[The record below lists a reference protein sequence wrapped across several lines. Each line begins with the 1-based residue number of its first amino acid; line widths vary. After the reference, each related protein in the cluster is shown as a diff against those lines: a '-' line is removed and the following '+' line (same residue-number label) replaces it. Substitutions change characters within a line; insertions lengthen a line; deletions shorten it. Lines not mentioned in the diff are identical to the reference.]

1 MHNAEI
7 AAALDEIADL
17 LEFQGANSFRVR
29 AYRNAARTVHDL
41 TEPLERVAVDPARK
55 LTDFNGIGAELALK
69 IQTLVSTGK
78 LPMLEEL
85 RAAVPESVL
94 ALMRIPGLGPKK
106 AAALFSQLG
115 IKTLDELRSACELHR
130 VRDLKG
136 FGEKTEAAILAGMS
150 FAASPEVQRIY
161 WADADVIVQALV
173 EYLKG
178 AGGVRQI
185 EPAGSYR
192 RGRETVGDL
201 DFVVDAENGAA
212 VMDRLAAFPEVA
224 AVLGRGDTK
233 MSVRLLSGLQVDL
246 RIVPK
251 NSFGAALVY
260 FTGSKQHNI
269 VLRGLAK
276 QRGLRINEYGV
287 FRLPPG
293 DKSAAAEKTDTD
305 KVAIDDAGGD
315 AAAKEI
321 AAQEAAQLEYIAGRT
336 EKEVYD
342 TLDLAVFAP
351 EMREARSEFAWAAAG
366 PLPKLIEL
374 GDIRGDLH
382 MHTTATDGKA
392 SLDEMIA
399 AARDRGLK
407 YIAITDHSK
416 RVSMA
421 NGLDGDR
428 LRAQWAR
435 IDEINRGSPGVRV
448 LKGVE
453 VDILER
459 GGLDLPDD
467 VLAEADWIVA
477 SVHYG
482 QNQSSEQITERI
494 IGAIENPHVSAIAH
508 PTGRLIGRRKPY
520 AVDIDAVFAAAK
532 RCGKLM
538 ELNSNPARLDLDDL
552 HCAAAKR
559 HGIPIVI
566 SSDAHSTAGLQVLR
580 YGILQARRAG
590 LTKADVANTR
600 PWPKLKALIGEKK

>member
-7 AAALDEIADL
+7 AAALDEIADI
-17 LEFQGANSFRVR
+17 LEFQGANAFRVR
-29 AYRNAARTVHDL
+29 AYRNAGRTVHDL
-41 TEPLERVAVDPARK
+41 TEPIERVAADPNRK
-55 LTDFNGIGAELALK
+55 LTDFSGIGADLAEK
-69 IQTLVSTGK
+69 IKTLISTGK

-85 RAAVPESVL
+85 RAAVPESVV

-106 AAALFSQLG
+106 AAALFNELG

-136 FGEKTEAAILAGMS
+136 FGAKTEAAILAGMS
-150 FAASPEVQRIY
+150 FASSPEVQRIY
-161 WADADVIVQALV
+161 WADADVIVRALV
-173 EYLKG
+173 EHLKSG
-178 AGGVRQI
+178 GGVRQI

-201 DFVVDAENGAA
+201 DFVVDTDNGPA

-224 AVLGRGDTK
+224 SVIGRGETK
-233 MSVRLLSGLQVDL
+233 IAVRLQSGLQVDL
-246 RIVPK
+246 RVVPQK
-251 NSFGAALVY
+251 SFGAALVY

-269 VLRGLAK
+269 VLRGRAK

-293 DKSAAAEKTDTD
+293 SKTSDDTE
-305 KVAIDDAGGD
+305 AGDD
-315 AAAKEI
+315 AAKE
-321 AAQEAAQLEYIAGRT
+321 AAKEAAKLEYIAGRT

-342 TLDLAVFAP
+342 TLELPVFPP
-351 EMREARSEFAWAAAG
+351 EIREDRSEFDWAVAG
-366 PLPKLIEL
+366 PLPKLIEQS
-374 GDIRGDLH
+374 DIVGDLH

-392 SLDEMIA
+392 SLADMIA
-399 AARDRGLK
+399 AAKARGLK

-421 NGLDGDR
+421 NGLDGNR
-428 LRAQWAR
+428 LRAQWAEIDR
-435 IDEINRGSPGVRV
+435 INGTSPGIKV

-467 VLAEADWIVA
+467 VLKEADWVVA

-482 QNQSSEQITERI
+482 QNQPSEQITSRI
-494 IGAIENPHVSAIAH
+494 IGALENPYVSAIAH
-508 PTGRLIGRRKPY
+508 PTGRIIGRRKPY

-532 RCGKLM
+532 RNGKLL
-538 ELNSNPARLDLDDL
+538 ELNANPARLDLDDL

-566 SSDAHSTAGLQVLR
+566 STDAHSTAGLEVMR
-580 YGILQARRAG
+580 FGILQARRAG

-600 PWPKLKALIGEKK
+600 PWAKLKALIGRQE

>member
-7 AAALDEIADL
+7 SAALDEIGDL

-29 AYRNAARTVHDL
+29 AYRNAARTIHDL
-41 TEPLERVAVDPARK
+41 TEPIERVAADPNRK
-55 LTDFNGIGAELALK
+55 LTDFSGIGADLGEKIKAL
-69 IQTLVSTGK
+69 VATGTI
-78 LPMLEEL
+78 PMLEEL
-85 RAAVPESVL
+85 RAAVPASVL
-94 ALMRIPGLGPKK
+94 ALVRIPGVGPKK
-106 AAALFSQLG
+106 AAALFNQLG
-115 IKTLDELRSACELHR
+115 VKTLDELRAACDSHQ

-136 FGEKTEAAILAGMS
+136 FGAKTEAAILAGMS

-161 WADADVIVQALV
+161 WADANIIVQALV
-173 EYLKG
+173 DYLREEGK
-178 AGGVRQI
+178 VRQI

-192 RGRETVGDL
+192 RGRDTVGDL
-201 DFVVDAENGAA
+201 DFVVDTVDGAA
-212 VMDRLAAFPEVA
+212 VMDRLASYPEVA
-224 AVLGRGDTK
+224 TVLGRGDTK
-233 MSVRLLSGLQVDL
+233 IAVRLMSGLQVDL
-246 RIVPK
+246 RVVPEK
-251 NSFGAALVY
+251 SFGAAIVY

-269 VLRGLAK
+269 VLRGMAK

-287 FRLPPG
+287 FRLPAGSKAADADHEP
-293 DKSAAAEKTDTD
+293 SAET
-305 KVAIDDAGGD
+305 
-315 AAAKEI
+315 AAKE
-321 AAQEAAQLEYIAGRT
+321 AAKLEYVAGRT

-342 TLDLAVFAP
+342 TLGLPVFPP
-351 EMREARSEFAWAAAG
+351 ELREARSEFEWAAAG
-366 PLPKLIEL
+366 ALPKLVEL
-374 GDIRGDLH
+374 DDICGDLH

-392 SLDEMIA
+392 SLAEMIA
-399 AARDRGLK
+399 AAIERGLK

-428 LRAQWAR
+428 LRAQWAE
-435 IDEINRGSPGVRV
+435 IDAINRSSPGIRV

-467 VLAEADWIVA
+467 VLQEADWVVA

-482 QNQSSEQITERI
+482 QSQPSEQITQRI
-494 IGAIENPHVSAIAH
+494 IGALENPYVSAIAH
-508 PTGRLIGRRKPY
+508 PTGRILGRRKPY
-520 AVDIDAVFAAAK
+520 AVDIEAVFAAAK
-532 RCGKLM
+532 KNGKLL

-566 SSDAHSTAGLQVLR
+566 STDAHGTSGMEVMR

-600 PWPKLKALIGEKK
+600 PWPKLKALIGRS

>member
-1 MHNAEI
+1 MQNAEI
-7 AAALDEIADL
+7 AAVLEEIADL
-17 LEFQGANSFRVR
+17 LEFQGANAFRVR
-29 AYRNAARTVHDL
+29 AYRNAGRTVHDL
-41 TEPLERVAVDPARK
+41 TEPIERVAVDPNRS
-55 LTDFNGIGAELALK
+55 LTEFSGIGADLAEK
-69 IQTLVSTGK
+69 IKTLLNTGK

-106 AAALFSQLG
+106 AAALFNQLG
-115 IKTLDELRSACELHR
+115 IKTLDELRAACETHQ

-150 FAASPEVQRIY
+150 FATSPEVLRIQ
-161 WADADVIVQALV
+161 WADADLIAQALV
-173 EYLKG
+173 EHLCAG
-178 AGGVRQI
+178 GGVRQI

-201 DFVVDAENGAA
+201 DFVVDCENAAA
-212 VMDRLAAFPEVA
+212 VMDRLAAYPEVS
-224 AVLGRGDTK
+224 AVIGRGDTK
-233 MSVRLLSGLQVDL
+233 MSVRLKNGLQVDL
-246 RIVPK
+246 RIVPHK
-251 NSFGAALVY
+251 SFGAALVY

-276 QRGLRINEYGV
+276 QHGMRINEYGV
-287 FRLPPG
+287 FRLPAG
-293 DKSAAAEKTDTD
+293 GKGTEADKDAP
-305 KVAIDDAGGD
+305 DDATAKD
-315 AAAKEI
+315 AAKE
-321 AAQEAAQLEYIAGRT
+321 AAKLEYIAGRT

-342 TLDLAVFAP
+342 TLNLPVFPP
-351 EMREARSEFAWAAAG
+351 EIREARSEFDWAAEG
-366 PLPKLIEL
+366 PLPDLIEL
-374 GDIRGDLH
+374 SDIVGDLH

-392 SLDEMIA
+392 SLEEMIA
-399 AARDRGLK
+399 AARERGLK

-421 NGLDGDR
+421 NGLDGVR
-428 LRAQWAR
+428 LRAQWAQ
-435 IDEINRGSPGVRV
+435 IDEINRRLKGIRV

-467 VLAEADWIVA
+467 VLCEADWVVA

-482 QNQSSEQITERI
+482 QNQASEQITQRI
-494 IGAIENPHVSAIAH
+494 IGALENPHVSAIAH

-520 AVDIDAVFAAAK
+520 AVDMDAVYAAAK
-532 RCGKLM
+532 RCGKLL

-566 SSDAHSTAGLQVLR
+566 STDAHSTSGLDVLR

-600 PWPKLKALIGEKK
+600 PWAKLKALIGRAN